1 MRPNILYIM
10 SDDHAANAISCYH
23 SILQSVFQTPN
34 MDRLYQEGCR
44 MDAYCATNAICMPA
58 RASIMTGQY
67 GQLNGVRTL
76 GDKWNPETEL
86 NLARILKEN
95 GYQTAMFGKWHLG
108 CDPEGFDD
116 YQYLAKEGQG
126 MFGEQGVYFNPSFKD
141 KNSGYV
147 SYEGYVTDI
156 ITNLTTNWIKN
167 RKKEQPFFLMCH
179 HKAPHD
185 FWEYAQRHEH
195 MFDDKTIPEPESLF
209 EDRSHR
215 SPATRDFGSS
225 VTPRSRIRSLYDDFC
240 KKDYVTGPLQGTE
253 HMTYEEK
260 GKAAYQ
266 KYLKDYLR
274 TVAAIDDSVG
284 KLLDVLEAEGI
295 LEDTVVIYTSDQG
308 MFLGEH
314 DYQDKRWSFEESL
327 RTPLLIRY
335 PREIP
340 AHTNCTELMANIDI
354 APTLLDYAEI
364 SIPENMQ
371 GISCRNMIAGK
382 PQEEYHKGI
391 YFRYWMHLAHQ
402 HDNPAHYGVRT
413 KDYKLT
419 FYYGLALDAE
429 GAVDKPTQPG
439 WELYDL
445 QKDPSELKNV
455 YEDPAYYEIRE
466 ELKGLLCELKEKYQD
481 QDEAYVELQRTF
493 EKYK

>member
-1 MRPNILYIM
+1 
-10 SDDHAANAISCYH
+10 
-23 SILQSVFQTPN
+23 
-34 MDRLYQEGCR
+34 
-44 MDAYCATNAICMPA
+44 
-58 RASIMTGQY
+58 
-67 GQLNGVRTL
+67 
-76 GDKWNPETEL
+76 
-86 NLARILKEN
+86 
-95 GYQTAMFGKWHLG
+95 
-108 CDPEGFDD
+108 
-116 YQYLAKEGQG
+116 
-126 MFGEQGVYFNPSFKD
+126 
-141 KNSGYV
+141 
-147 SYEGYVTDI
+147 
-156 ITNLTTNWIKN
+156 
-167 RKKEQPFFLMCH
+167 MCH

-209 EDRSHR
+209 EDRCHR

-391 YFRYWMHLAHQ
+391 YFKNIGCIWHISMITRHIMGCEPKIINLLFIMDWLWMQKERLINLRNQ
-402 HDNPAHYGVRT
+402 VGSYMIYKKIPAN
-413 KDYKLT
+413 
-419 FYYGLALDAE
+419 
-429 GAVDKPTQPG
+429 
-439 WELYDL
+439 
-445 QKDPSELKNV
+445 LKMCMK
-455 YEDPAYYEIRE
+455 I
-466 ELKGLLCELKEKYQD
+466 LLIMK
-481 QDEAYVELQRTF
+481 
-493 EKYK
+493 

>member
-1 MRPNILYIM
+1 
-10 SDDHAANAISCYH
+10 
-23 SILQSVFQTPN
+23 
-34 MDRLYQEGCR
+34 
-44 MDAYCATNAICMPA
+44 
-58 RASIMTGQY
+58 
-67 GQLNGVRTL
+67 
-76 GDKWNPETEL
+76 
-86 NLARILKEN
+86 
-95 GYQTAMFGKWHLG
+95 
-108 CDPEGFDD
+108 
-116 YQYLAKEGQG
+116 
-126 MFGEQGVYFNPSFKD
+126 
-141 KNSGYV
+141 
-147 SYEGYVTDI
+147 
-156 ITNLTTNWIKN
+156 
-167 RKKEQPFFLMCH
+167 MCH

-225 VTPRSRIRSLYDDFC
+225 VTPRSRIRSLYYDFC

-445 QKDPSELKNV
+445 QKDPGELKNV